1 MKPEGAGSD
10 SESEIEEEGEMQPN
24 RPSDSRL
31 TGRKRRRQSSA
42 PSAAEDGV
50 AAAVPTDAGGFLAPP
65 EVPSSASS
73 STAQNSSAAAS
84 SAARGPG
91 ANDIIQLDDDM
102 SYVRCVRTGHSQ
114 QLCRVERVEAG
125 SGDVQVLGI
134 VKRMIDARTA
144 SFTKIVIAGFLWA
157 AIPIPIWICCF
168 SGCQAVT
175 RTVRLHTKMLPGL

>member
-1 MKPEGAGSD
+1 M
-10 SESEIEEEGEMQPN
+10 
-24 RPSDSRL
+24 
-31 TGRKRRRQSSA
+31 
-42 PSAAEDGV
+42 
-50 AAAVPTDAGGFLAPP
+50 
-65 EVPSSASS
+65 PSSASS

-134 VKRMIDARTA
+134 VKRMIDARTGRESLQGQCKLHKDCYCWLSVGSNSDSNMDLLLQWLSSSYKNSA
-144 SFTKIVIAGFLWA
+144 IAHQDA
-157 AIPIPIWICCF
+157 ARALKV
-168 SGCQAVT
+168 SLGM
-175 RTVRLHTKMLPGL
+175 RVRDRK